1 MVYYLKGTYLTKKKG
16 KLHIY
21 VRNNK
26 DSKGRLKSK
35 FYVGRTY
42 IQGKSTVKSSGTANK
57 KEAVKVLE
65 KWYDRL
71 QFQKDE
77 GIQIHTKTFSEC
89 LKQFEKSLDGDISR
103 TSITLKGIRQKFN
116 IIKQCK
122 GLMKLDVNKVNI
134 ENIKNTFLKWRID
147 REKKNKKTLRGA
159 TLKGDLVAISGFLN
173 WCYKKELRKSKM
185 EGLTV
190 ELLSKRL
197 RHQRT
202 QRTQFNYDEYQ
213 KLLKISRARIKNGRG
228 TRVKFDRERL
238 HQFCIFMVG
247 TGLRVDEA
255 LQLEWEDIRCIDREK
270 VVNRQATETIVSAYG
285 KDFLSQLERY
295 YLQINVGISK
305 SRPHTAYG
313 TGSAYFAYQNIIKL
327 YTSNSQFNCK
337 VGEGTIFK
345 LHSYREGLNSLLDE
359 ADLKYEKL
367 GDTRVKRDSKSFRH
381 TFIQFMLNKGMSST
395 AIAKMCGTS
404 TEMIDKYYTSNMALD
419 TMMDTFNKVKGGHLK
434 IVS

>member
-1 MVYYLKGTYLTKKKG
+1 
-16 KLHIY
+16 
-21 VRNNK
+21 
-26 DSKGRLKSK
+26 
-35 FYVGRTY
+35 
-42 IQGKSTVKSSGTANK
+42 
-57 KEAVKVLE
+57 
-65 KWYDRL
+65 
-71 QFQKDE
+71 
-77 GIQIHTKTFSEC
+77 
-89 LKQFEKSLDGDISR
+89 
-103 TSITLKGIRQKFN
+103 
-116 IIKQCK
+116 
-122 GLMKLDVNKVNI
+122 
-134 ENIKNTFLKWRID
+134 
-147 REKKNKKTLRGA
+147 
-159 TLKGDLVAISGFLN
+159 
-173 WCYKKELRKSKM
+173 M

-313 TGSAYFAYQNIIKL
+313 TGSAYFAYQNLIKL
-327 YTSNSQFNCK
+327 YTSNPQFNCK

-345 LHSYREGLNSLLDE
+345 LHSFREGLNSLLDE
-359 ADLKYEKL
+359 ADLKFEKL
-367 GDTRVKRDSKSFRH
+367 GDSRVKRDSKSFRH